1 MAGLGFET
9 CVLPRI
15 FALSHYI
22 GAYLDHSPNKN
33 CRHRWVWYVSI
44 DNNGNKI
51 RERVRKCFAIRLSFR
66 EHGNLLQPQSM
77 KLPTTPVAVKSFPFV
92 KLGENNHKPIF
103 CFHWI
108 KCANEKK
115 ITSAFAFLKHQREE
129 LRPPVIMQLKMQ
141 MQVTFIRKQ
150 RRINRLKQLGCFIKK
165 TRKITIWHT
174 ETVGLN

>member
-1 MAGLGFET
+1 MLKWCHHRWAYFVFLWHPSLYNTVANRSSVDG
-9 CVLPRI
+9 VLS
-15 FALSHYI
+15 FLVALCIVLFSPHI
-22 GAYLDHSPNKN
+22 CHTFGIDHSQNKN

-66 EHGNLLQPQSM
+66 EHGNLLQPKSM

-108 KCANEKK
+108 KCANEKNHK
-115 ITSAFAFLKHQREE
+115 
-129 LRPPVIMQLKMQ
+129 
-141 MQVTFIRKQ
+141 
-150 RRINRLKQLGCFIKK
+150 C
-165 TRKITIWHT
+165 TRFP
-174 ETVGLN
+174 

>member
-9 CVLPRI
+9 CVPPRI

-33 CRHRWVWYVSI
+33 CRHRWVWYVFT

-77 KLPTTPVAVKSFPFV
+77 KLPTTPVAVKSFPSV

-115 ITSAFAFLKHQREE
+115 S
-129 LRPPVIMQLKMQ
+129 
-141 MQVTFIRKQ
+141 QVHSLSLNTKG
-150 RRINRLKQLGCFIKK
+150 KGIKATCHNAAK
-165 TRKITIWHT
+165 DANAGYFYT
-174 ETVGLN
+174 ETKKN